1 MLEGNI
7 YINGKI
13 VTPDANNNVILD
25 YFGDNILECVGTL
38 TITPEDG
45 TPMIYTN
52 QVWLNL
58 RETLS
63 KYMPLDSDDYRISTR
78 VNDYVDKSSRYFD
91 ISLQSA
97 GNQPLVFRLWM
108 IMSSLYPDF
117 CDQTYYGGEDG
128 DIYIYYFA
136 SEGEDPEIIDVD
148 DPATNTTEMYAC
160 DNYGPRLGT
169 DSQPIAN
176 YDQTT
181 SLDNEVGATFFSEE
195 NKWYAAK
202 PVYDRVIGLYAIIVS
217 GTYPHSNVT
226 TDLKFRQPM
235 VKWVTDNSNKA
246 YEKYWGD
253 PRVVY
258 TIENWDFSSNIG
270 GCVLYSGEMYKII
283 DSFEAKEPG
292 LDYTVS
298 PAPPYKKFAILD
310 RPIMANFGLRP
321 YTSTYGSWNPAFAY
335 ETWHTVSNVWDSY
348 DYYGN
353 LTARQAVNRVKAFLV
368 QPEYTQYTVI
378 LPDYAKIPNEPKL
391 WAIDYDASNFLTLTL
406 GVNDESMGS
415 VSGAGQYEY
424 GTSAD
429 ISATAYDGYMF
440 VEWSDGDTNATRTIT
455 MESSITLTAT
465 FAEATP
471 SPIPSTYQLVEWL
484 KGTGNPRIS
493 TGIKDNNIGK
503 IEAMWAC
510 SYSQTTG
517 WAWSGTLQSSPAIRC
532 GWGIRNSNNHLEAW
546 WGSWGNTAADLGE
559 YDKTDAAL
567 KQIVIDVVNKNASF
581 NGGSPVA
588 LGNGTLAT
596 TGQNFYLFIDSSSS
610 TLPSTQYFANVKIY
624 NLQGNLVRDLYP
636 VRRKSDNVG
645 MMYDIVSNE
654 VFANIFV
661 GSFEVGP
668 DKQWS

>member
-13 VTPDANNNVILD
+13 VTPDDNGNVILD
-25 YFGDNILECVGTL
+25 YFGDNILECIGTL

-45 TPMIYTN
+45 MPIIYTN

-63 KYMPLDSDDYRISTR
+63 KYMPLDSDDYRINTR

-91 ISLQSA
+91 ISLQVA
-97 GNQPLVFRLWM
+97 GNQPLSFRLWM

-117 CDQTYYGGEDG
+117 CDQTYYGGEDQ

-136 SEGEDPEIIDVD
+136 AEGEDPEIIDVD

-176 YDQTT
+176 YDQTI
-181 SLDNEVGATFFSEE
+181 SLDSGVGATFFSEE

-202 PVYDRVIGLYAIIVS
+202 PVYDRVTGLYAKIVS
-217 GTYPHSNVT
+217 GTYPHSDVT

-235 VKWVTDNSNKA
+235 VKWITDNNNKT

-270 GCVLYSGEMYKII
+270 GCVLYSGEMYKIVAA
-283 DSFEAKEPG
+283 FEAKEPG

-310 RPIMANFGLRP
+310 RPIMANFGLLP
-321 YTSTYGSWNPAFAY
+321 YTSTYGSWNPVFAY

-348 DYYGN
+348 DYYGS
-353 LTARQAVNRVKAFLV
+353 LTARQACNRVKAFQV

-391 WAIDYDASNFLTLTL
+391 WSIDIDASQLLTLTVD
-406 GVNDESMGS
+406 VNYDEMGEATG
-415 VSGAGQYEY
+415 SGTYPY
-424 GTSAD
+424 GTQ
-429 ISATAYDGYMF
+429 IQITATPYDGYSF
-440 VEWSDGDTNATRTIT
+440 VEWNDGNTDNPRTI
-455 MESSITLTAT
+455 ELNSSLTIQAI
-465 FAEATP
+465 FEAS
-471 SPIPSTYQLVEWL
+471 SPIPSAYQLVEWL

-503 IEAMWAC
+503 IEAMWRC
-510 SYSQTTG
+510 SYSHSSGFAWTG
-517 WAWSGTLQSSPAIRC
+517 TEESSPLRRC
-532 GWGIRNSNNHLEAW
+532 GWGLRNSSGHLEAW
-546 WGSWGNTAADLGE
+546 WGTYANTCADFGV
-559 YDKTDAAL
+559 YDKTDTTL
-567 KQIVIDVVNKNASF
+567 KKITIDVINKNATF
-581 NGGSPVA
+581 DAGTPVA

-596 TGQNFYLFIDSSSS
+596 TGSNFYLFVDSNSS

-645 MMYDIVSNE
+645 MMYDLVSNE

-661 GSFEVGP
+661 GVFEYGP
-668 DKQWS
+668 DKQWE

>member
-25 YFGDNILECVGTL
+25 YFGDNILECAGTL

-117 CDQTYYGGEDG
+117 CDQTYYGGEDQ

-136 SEGEDPEIIDVD
+136 AEGEDPEIIDVD

-176 YDQTT
+176 YEQTT

-202 PVYDRVIGLYAIIVS
+202 PVYDRVIGLYAKIVS

-283 DSFEAKEPG
+283 AAFEAKEPG

-391 WAIDYDASNFLTLTL
+391 WSIDYDASNFLTLTL

-455 MESSITLTAT
+455 MESSMTLTAT
-465 FAEATP
+465 FAVW
-471 SPIPSTYQLVEWL
+471 SPIPSGYQLVEYIQ
-484 KGTGNPRIS
+484 GTGNPRIS
-493 TGIKDNNIGK
+493 TQITDTNIGK
-503 IEAMWAC
+503 IECLCRIDTPPASGKAYC
-510 SYSQTTG
+510 GSYSSTPTPQKYCG
-517 WAWSGTLQSSPAIRC
+517 FGANSSDELIVE
-532 GWGIRNSNNHLEAW
+532 WGVNLSPVNFGANDH
-546 WGSWGNTAADLGE
+546 NFHTF
-559 YDKTDAAL
+559 
-567 KQIVIDVVNKNASF
+567 IVDPK
-581 NGGSPVA
+581 NGGCSLDGTYQA
-588 LGNGTLAT
+588 LNANANAEKTFL
-596 TGQNFYLFIDSSSS
+596 L
-610 TLPSTQYFANVKIY
+610 FANGQYKSWTVSIYRCKIWD
-624 NLQGNLVRDLYP
+624 QSDNLVRDLVS
-636 VRRKSDNVG
+636 VRRKSDSVA
-645 MMYDIVSNE
+645 MMYDLVSNE
-654 VFANIFV
+654 PFANVYV
-661 GSFEVGP
+661 GSFTAGP
-668 DKQWS
+668 DKIWNE